1 MRTRAMPCDA
11 VTIVAHSRPLSER
24 RASSDRRASS
34 RHRAPS
40 GRGDVVYPAYWV
52 AAAALIV
59 ATLLG
64 LPLGQPAAVV
74 AATIVFIGG
83 GLPHG
88 AYDIALLRRAVA
100 LDQSGAGMAGGGLSG
115 VGSGGDGL
123 ARVGLVRVGLTGDG
137 LVRVGLVVGGYVA
150 TALMMVALWLTVP
163 LVALVLF
170 LAVAAVHFGEDW
182 AMLEEP
188 LLRVA
193 AGAAVIG
200 AATIGHPSAVSGV
213 FVAMSDPRAAVVA
226 RIVTAIAPVA
236 LLVTLVGIALAW
248 RQGSRHWA
256 SAMAVCLGLLIV
268 LPPVAGFALFF
279 VFLHS
284 PRHLAQTRVRL
295 RDMTRVRW
303 IGTGAL
309 LSGVAILGWWGV
321 RVIAPSRFDP
331 SFGAQA
337 FQLLASVAVPH
348 LLLSR
353 WLERRLAVA
362 CCAEDQ
368 TAAP

>member
-1 MRTRAMPCDA
+1 MPCDA
-11 VTIVAHSRPLSER
+11 VTIVAHPRPSSER
-24 RASSDRRASS
+24 RASSH
-34 RHRAPS
+34 HRAPS

-52 AAAALIV
+52 AAVALIV

-100 LDQSGAGMAGGGLSG
+100 LDRSGAGLAGGGLAG
-115 VGSGGDGL
+115 V
-123 ARVGLVRVGLTGDG
+123 G

-150 TALMMVALWLTVP
+150 TALLMVSLWLTMP

-200 AATIGHPSAVSGV
+200 AATIGHPSAVSAV

-256 SAMAVCLGLLIV
+256 AAMAVCLSLLIV

-284 PRHLAQTRVRL
+284 PRHLAQTRVLL
-295 RDMTRVRW
+295 RDMTRARW

-362 CCAEDQ
+362 CCVEDQ

>member
-11 VTIVAHSRPLSER
+11 VTIVAHSRP
-24 RASSDRRASS
+24 SSDRRASS
-34 RHRAPS
+34 RHRAPI

-59 ATLLG
+59 ATLVG

-74 AATIVFIGG
+74 VATIVFISG

-100 LDQSGAGMAGGGLSG
+100 LDRSGAGLAGGGL
-115 VGSGGDGL
+115 
-123 ARVGLVRVGLTGDG
+123 ARVGLTGDG

-150 TALMMVALWLTVP
+150 TALLMVSLWLTVP

-256 SAMAVCLGLLIV
+256 GAMAVCLGLLIM
-268 LPPVAGFALFF
+268 LPPVAVARDGGAA
-279 VFLHS
+279 VRRRD
-284 PRHLAQTRVRL
+284 PRLVGRARHRT
-295 RDMTRVRW
+295 
-303 IGTGAL
+303 
-309 LSGVAILGWWGV
+309 
-321 RVIAPSRFDP
+321 
-331 SFGAQA
+331 
-337 FQLLASVAVPH
+337 VAVRPE
-348 LLLSR
+348 LGGAGVPIAGVGGGPASAAVT
-353 WLERRLAVA
+353 LART
-362 CCAEDQ
+362 
-368 TAAP
+368 TAGPRVLR

>member
-1 MRTRAMPCDA
+1 MCTRAMPCDA
-11 VTIVAHSRPLSER
+11 VTIVAHSR
-24 RASSDRRASS
+24 ASSERRASS

-100 LDQSGAGMAGGGLSG
+100 LDRSGAG
-115 VGSGGDGL
+115 L
-123 ARVGLVRVGLTGDG
+123 AGDG

-150 TALMMVALWLTVP
+150 TALLMVSLWLTIP
-163 LVALVLF
+163 LVALILF
-170 LAVAAVHFGEDW
+170 LVVAAVHFGEDW

-256 SAMAVCLGLLIV
+256 GAMAVCLGLLIV

-284 PRHLAQTRVRL
+284 PRHLAQTRVLL
-295 RDMTRVRW
+295 RDMTRARW

-309 LSGVAILGWWGV
+309 LSGVAILGWWGM

-331 SFGAQA
+331 SVGAQA

-353 WLERRLAVA
+353 WLDRRLAVA

>member
-11 VTIVAHSRPLSER
+11 VTIVAHPRLSSER
-24 RASSDRRASS
+24 RASTERRASS

-40 GRGDVVYPAYWV
+40 GRGDVVYQAYWF

-100 LDQSGAGMAGGGLSG
+100 LDRSGAGLAGGGLTG
-115 VGSGGDGL
+115 
-123 ARVGLVRVGLTGDG
+123 VGLTGDGLVRDG

-150 TALMMVALWLTVP
+150 TALMMVSLWLTMP

-284 PRHLAQTRVRL
+284 PRHLAQTRVLL
-295 RDMTRVRW
+295 RDMTRARW

-362 CCAEDQ
+362 CRAEDQ
-368 TAAP
+368 IAAR

>member
-1 MRTRAMPCDA
+1 
-11 VTIVAHSRPLSER
+11 
-24 RASSDRRASS
+24 
-34 RHRAPS
+34 
-40 GRGDVVYPAYWV
+40 
-52 AAAALIV
+52 
-59 ATLLG
+59 
-64 LPLGQPAAVV
+64 
-74 AATIVFIGG
+74 
-83 GLPHG
+83 
-88 AYDIALLRRAVA
+88 
-100 LDQSGAGMAGGGLSG
+100 
-115 VGSGGDGL
+115 
-123 ARVGLVRVGLTGDG
+123 
-137 LVRVGLVVGGYVA
+137 
-150 TALMMVALWLTVP
+150 
-163 LVALVLF
+163 
-170 LAVAAVHFGEDW
+170 
-182 AMLEEP
+182 
-188 LLRVA
+188 
-193 AGAAVIG
+193 
-200 AATIGHPSAVSGV
+200 
-213 FVAMSDPRAAVVA
+213 VAMSDPRAAVVA

-284 PRHLAQTRVRL
+284 PRHLAQTRVLL
-295 RDMTRVRW
+295 RDMTRARW

-331 SFGAQA
+331 SLGAQA

-362 CCAEDQ
+362 CCVEDQ
-368 TAAP
+368 AAAP